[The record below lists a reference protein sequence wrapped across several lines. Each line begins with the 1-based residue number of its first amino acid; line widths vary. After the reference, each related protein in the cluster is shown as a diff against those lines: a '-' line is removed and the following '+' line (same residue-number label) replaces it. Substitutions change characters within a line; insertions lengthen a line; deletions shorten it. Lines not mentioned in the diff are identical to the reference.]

1 MVTAINNLCLKH
13 VQAQEINFLFCHKT
27 NKIRNFVE
35 YMKKVLF
42 LLFVISIIVS
52 CGGKQTNGLRGEGDT
67 LHFKYA
73 QNIVIVRQ
81 QDATIVELKNPWKEG
96 TLLHRYILLSDSN
109 VSPGKA
115 VDGVPTTVIRRGR
128 HRAIVCPSAHAAL
141 LKMLN
146 VEQQIVGVCDL
157 KYMVSPHMQLLAKM
171 KNIADCG
178 ESMNP
183 EIEKMME
190 TRADLVLVSP
200 FENSGGYGKLD
211 KTGIAIIECADYME
225 TSPLGR
231 AEWMKFY
238 GLLFGCEQTADSL
251 FMEVEK
257 NYMELTETAKKEHER
272 PTILTEKL
280 TGTVWY
286 VPGGQS
292 TMGRMIA
299 DAGATYPFSDNKQ
312 SGSLALPLEKVL
324 EEARSADIWL
334 IKYNAPT
341 PLTYSQMLGENK
353 GYAMIKA
360 FKTRHVYGCNAAI
373 KPIFEETPFR
383 PDWLLQELVRIA
395 HPSKQPFV
403 GHYFEPLN

>member
-1 MVTAINNLCLKH
+1 MKKYS
-13 VQAQEINFLFCHKT
+13 FLF
-27 NKIRNFVE
+27 
-35 YMKKVLF
+35 VLF
-42 LLFVISIIVS
+42 AVSIILA
-52 CGGKQTNGLRGEGDT
+52 CGGKQVNTQGSEADT

-73 QNIVIVRQ
+73 QNIVMIKQ
-81 QDATIVELKNPWKEG
+81 AGATIVELKNPWTNN
-96 TLLHRYILLSDSN
+96 TLLHRYILLSDSAN
-109 VSPGKA
+109 FPNRK
-115 VDGVPTTVIRRGR
+115 VDDTPTTIIKKGN
-128 HRAIVCPSAHAAL
+128 HRAIVCPSAHATL
-141 LKMLN
+141 LNMLAAQ
-146 VEQQIVGVCDL
+146 QQIVGVCDF
-157 KYMVSPHMQLLAKM
+157 KYMVSPQLQQLVKSR
-171 KNIADCG
+171 KVADCG

-183 EIEKMME
+183 DIEKMIE
-190 TRADLVLVSP
+190 TRADLILVSP
-200 FENSGGYGKLD
+200 FENGGGYGKLD

-257 NYMELTETAKKEHER
+257 NYMELTEAAKKEHER

-292 TMGRMIA
+292 TMGRMVA
-299 DAGATYPFSDNKQ
+299 DAGATYPFLDNKQ

-360 FKTRHVYGCNAAI
+360 FKTRRVYGCNAAI

-383 PDWLLQELVRIA
+383 PDWLLQEFVNIA
-395 HPSKQPFV
+395 HPLKQPFV
-403 GHYFEPLN
+403 GRYFEPLK

>member
-1 MVTAINNLCLKH
+1 
-13 VQAQEINFLFCHKT
+13 
-27 NKIRNFVE
+27 
-35 YMKKVLF
+35 
-42 LLFVISIIVS
+42 
-52 CGGKQTNGLRGEGDT
+52 
-67 LHFKYA
+67 
-73 QNIVIVRQ
+73 
-81 QDATIVELKNPWKEG
+81 
-96 TLLHRYILLSDSN
+96 
-109 VSPGKA
+109 
-115 VDGVPTTVIRRGR
+115 
-128 HRAIVCPSAHAAL
+128 
-141 LKMLN
+141 
-146 VEQQIVGVCDL
+146 
-157 KYMVSPHMQLLAKM
+157 
-171 KNIADCG
+171 
-178 ESMNP
+178 
-183 EIEKMME
+183 
-190 TRADLVLVSP
+190 
-200 FENSGGYGKLD
+200 
-211 KTGIAIIECADYME
+211 ME

-257 NYMELTETAKKEHER
+257 NYMELTEAAKKEHER

-292 TMGRMIA
+292 TMGRMVA
-299 DAGATYPFSDNKQ
+299 DAGATYPFLDNKQ

-360 FKTRHVYGCNAAI
+360 FKTRRVYGCNAAI

-383 PDWLLQELVRIA
+383 PDWLLQEFVNIA
-395 HPSKQPFV
+395 HPLKQPFV
-403 GHYFEPLN
+403 GRYFEPLK

>member
-1 MVTAINNLCLKH
+1 MRQLSVFILGL
-13 VQAQEINFLFCHKT
+13 
-27 NKIRNFVE
+27 
-35 YMKKVLF
+35 
-42 LLFVISIIVS
+42 LLFVS
-52 CGGKQTNGLRGEGDT
+52 CGSRRKETIWKNGPGTRTELR
-67 LHFKYA
+67 YA
-73 QNIVIVRQ
+73 RNIIIERANGYTVVRL
-81 QDATIVELKNPWKEG
+81 INPWKQNAILHTYYLVDRDSRVDIPDDG
-96 TLLHRYILLSDSN
+96 TI
-109 VSPGKA
+109 VT
-115 VDGVPTTVIRRGR
+115 VPLRRSVVFTT
-128 HRAIVCPSAHAAL
+128 AHASL
-141 LKMLN
+141 LEMLHA
-146 VEQQIVGVCDL
+146 QKAIAGVADL
-157 KYMVSPHMQLLAKM
+157 KYMVIPDIQKRTRLKDG
-171 KNIADCG
+171 IADCG
-178 ESMNP
+178 NAMQPDVERV
-183 EIEKMME
+183 IDLH
-190 TRADLVLVSP
+190 ADAILLSP
-200 FENSGGYGKLD
+200 FENSGGYGRLEE
-211 KTGIAIIECADYME
+211 TGIPIIECADYME

-257 NYMELTETAKKEHER
+257 NYMELTEAAKKEHER

-360 FKTRHVYGCNAAI
+360 FKTRRVYGCNAAI

-383 PDWLLQELVRIA
+383 PDWLLQELIRIA

-403 GHYFEPLN
+403 GRYFEPLN